1 VEGKDVDG
9 KENSLCYIDKNH
21 QCTLSWVHANC
32 TGNWRSTQIPTRQLE
47 SKKKVTP
54 HEYYR
59 TAYSNCCPFLSLLG
73 RQVVAFWAIW
83 NGKQVHTP
91 WWQMLSRFPRRHEA
105 LETQA
110 SPKYRVLLM
119 SLCSKVY
126 LLTRSAFLLLPS
138 TNLFWVS
145 STWMHETF
153 ISTLSNI
160 IELSW

>member
-59 TAYSNCCPFLSLLG
+59 TASSNCCPFLSLLG
-73 RQVVAFWAIW
+73 R
-83 NGKQVHTP
+83 
-91 WWQMLSRFPRRHEA
+91 RRHEA

-160 IELSW
+160 IELS